1 MFNNN
6 LLIINTI
13 NSSLTKYILCIFS
26 FLMDGVKELPDSQ
39 GEINKNSK
47 LTQINA
53 EGTESYNFLM
63 LKATSNN

>member
-1 MFNNN
+1 
-6 LLIINTI
+6 
-13 NSSLTKYILCIFS
+13 
-26 FLMDGVKELPDSQ
+26 MDGVKELPDSQ